1 MDKRVLEASLVS
13 VALLF
18 FSFMPIIPNGAE
30 CVRADIVQ
38 LDTGEEYNG
47 KVTEIDDDNIRLETI
62 AWSVVIPKYRILRI
76 VPQKTIPEMYAE
88 KLKDIAEDDAVGHYK
103 LALWC
108 KKQGWKSKMQEELEF
123 VITINPDHEG
133 ARRALGFKKLDG
145 EWVTEDEYMI
155 AKGFIKQ
162 DGKWVPRE
170 LLVEQTKLKETKE
183 KIQAK
188 EKEQKKK
195 EELFERTARMAVVS
209 ALTAQHNPNLYARKR
224 RGGSFEFE
232 YNYED
237 GSGFSTK
244 ASAYSEDIVPDND
257 FYAYNPVYVTD
268 YDANRGKKETHQK
281 QPYRKERNTK
291 KGFLENRKNES
302 SPATDG
308 VSGEAA
314 DTTKWEESV
323 SELSQTENT
332 DKQTGPDVSQPDSEN
347 THNDKGHG
355 NDSGHFDEDNPG
367 QGKGKNK

>member
-1 MDKRVLEASLVS
+1 MDKRILEASFVA

-18 FSFMPIIPNGAE
+18 FAFLPIIPKGTE
-30 CVRADIVQ
+30 YVKADIVQ

-47 KVTEIDDDNIRLETI
+47 KVTDLEDNIRLETL

-76 VPQKTIPEMYAE
+76 IPQKTIPEMYEE
-88 KLKDIAEDDAVGHYK
+88 KLKDIKEDDAAGHYK

-108 KKQGWKSKMQEELEF
+108 KKQGWKTKMQEEFEL

-133 ARRALGFKKLDG
+133 ARRALGFKKLNG

-170 LLVEQTKLKETKE
+170 LLVEETKLKETKE

-195 EELFERTARMAVVS
+195 EELFERTSRLAVAS
-209 ALTAQHNPNLYARKR
+209 ALTAQHNPNGYKKEK

-232 YNYED
+232 YEYED

-244 ASAYSEDIVPDND
+244 ASAYSEDVVPNAN
-257 FYAYNPVYVTD
+257 FNAYNPAYVND
-268 YDANRGKKETHQK
+268 YDANRVKTAHTTPVNKRTRNNKELLENK
-281 QPYRKERNTK
+281 TK
-291 KGFLENRKNES
+291 KDKDTPE
-302 SPATDG
+302 PA
-308 VSGEAA
+308 
-314 DTTKWEESV
+314 EESV
-323 SELSQTENT
+323 SGSNQAENSDT
-332 DKQTGPDVSQPDSEN
+332 QSKADVSQEDSEHK
-347 THNDKGHG
+347 HNDKGHG
-355 NDSGHFDEDNPG
+355 NDPGHFDADNPG
-367 QGKGKNK
+367 KGKGKNK